1 MLAGAA
7 GRETSRKWARRTEGC
22 RRQQQSVGFRGPQR
36 TRCERDHLC
45 QVLGPVVGLRNTAVL
60 GAQEEAI
67 GVMGRE
73 NLMAE
78 GLRDRGRFSKV
89 ENLRLQLW

>member
-1 MLAGAA
+1 M
-7 GRETSRKWARRTEGC
+7 
-22 RRQQQSVGFRGPQR
+22 
-36 TRCERDHLC
+36 
-45 QVLGPVVGLRNTAVL
+45 LGPVVGHRNTAVL